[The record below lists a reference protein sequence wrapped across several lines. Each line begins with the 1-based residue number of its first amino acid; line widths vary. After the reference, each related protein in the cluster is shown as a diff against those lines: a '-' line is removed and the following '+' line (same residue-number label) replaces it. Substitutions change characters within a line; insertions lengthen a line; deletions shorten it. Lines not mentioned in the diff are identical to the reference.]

1 MTHLLKKT
9 TVTLPDLSLI
19 AGTRAVLGI
28 GIGLL
33 LADRLNPDQ
42 RKVVGWTMFSIGAI
56 SAIPLAYEFFGGERR
71 TLRHRPTREDYLR
84 TGWWK

>member
-1 MTHLLKKT
+1 M
-9 TVTLPDLSLI
+9 
-19 AGTRAVLGI
+19 AGTRAVLGV

-56 SAIPLAYEFFGGERR
+56 SAIHLAYEFFDRERR
-71 TLRHRPTREDYLR
+71 TRQHQPTGEDYLR

>member
-1 MTHLLKKT
+1 MTHLVEKT
-9 TVTLPDLSLI
+9 TALPELSLI
-19 AGTRAVLGI
+19 AGTRAILGI

-42 RKVVGWTMFSIGAI
+42 RKVVGWTMFAIGAI
-56 SAIPLAYEFFGGERR
+56 SAIPQTYEFFGGERR
-71 TLRHRPTREDYLR
+71 TRHHRPTGEDYLR